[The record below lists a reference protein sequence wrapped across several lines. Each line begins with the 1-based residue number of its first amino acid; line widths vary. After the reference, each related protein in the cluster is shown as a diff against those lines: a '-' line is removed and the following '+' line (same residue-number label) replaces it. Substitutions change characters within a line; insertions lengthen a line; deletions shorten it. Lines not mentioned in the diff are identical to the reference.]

1 VQVVWA
7 TREDTDLFGPDPLAL
22 MRGWADD
29 LRSAGIDCGHHVAEE
44 APEATAAALEGFW
57 ADVGW

>member
-1 VQVVWA
+1 
-7 TREDTDLFGPDPLAL
+7 

-29 LRSAGIDCGHHVAEE
+29 LRGAGIDCGHHVAEE